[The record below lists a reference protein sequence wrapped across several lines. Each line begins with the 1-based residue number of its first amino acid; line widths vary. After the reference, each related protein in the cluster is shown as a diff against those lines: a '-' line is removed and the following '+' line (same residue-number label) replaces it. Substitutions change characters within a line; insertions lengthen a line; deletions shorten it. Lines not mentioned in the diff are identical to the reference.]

1 MGKKYKAVTTD
12 NLRAILPVDWL
23 LLEAE
28 NDPQGVRL
36 IVIEIYNHYRYNCP
50 HLYYISNKAPNELS
64 EADIRRIRHHSEE
77 LSPEIKNAMRYEL
90 PTDGKPYSEEQLK
103 EGTIFGI
110 FDLAQFSALPKT
122 PFGARIISKG

>member
-50 HLYYISNKAPNELS
+50 HLYYIRFSRTCLTTYQ
-64 EADIRRIRHHSEE
+64 RMT
-77 LSPEIKNAMRYEL
+77 KN
-90 PTDGKPYSEEQLK
+90 
-103 EGTIFGI
+103 I
-110 FDLAQFSALPKT
+110 
-122 PFGARIISKG
+122 